1 MNPEQISKSEF
12 KAKALEYFRKVE
24 SSGQSVVVT
33 DHGKPSIEVRCY
45 QPTERSPLVL
55 LKGTVTKYDDP
66 MEPAG
71 NEDWETLG

>member
-33 DHGKPSIEVRCY
+33 DHGKPSIEVRRY

-55 LKGTVTKYDDP
+55 LKGT
-66 MEPAG
+66 G